1 MRPVDR
7 GAPPANATTYEAMSS
22 TLFARLGRYCS
33 YCEFPLEHVPHAEH
47 IVPKDRFPPYR
58 DRWDN
63 LLVACTW
70 CNSHKG
76 KVLPRPQDLADYL
89 WPTIDNTARAFR
101 YTNVIPVLDDSLPP
115 AMRPKAA
122 RLQGCVELSI
132 SDDQRATKRAEVF
145 VLAQRYRA
153 SLPNSPDPSL
163 VREAIV
169 DLAVATGFFSVW
181 MEVFG
186 GDTVMRQRFIDAF
199 KGTATVCFDPRT
211 TLPIQRAGGQV

>member
-1 MRPVDR
+1 MRPVER
-7 GAPPANATTYEAMSS
+7 GAAPANATTYEAMSP

-89 WPTIDNTARAFR
+89 WPTTDNTARAFR
-101 YTNVIPVLDDSLPP
+101 YANAIPVVDTSLAP
-115 AMRPKAA
+115 AMQDKAA
-122 RLQGCVELSI
+122 RLRGCVKLGVA
-132 SDDQRATKRAEVF
+132 DD
-145 VLAQRYRA
+145 LRA
-153 SLPNSPDPSL
+153 SRRAAVLTQAQTYCARLASSPDPSL
-163 VREAIV
+163 ARDLIV
-169 DLAVATGFFSVW
+169 ALAVKTGFFSVW
-181 MEVFG
+181 MEVFE
-186 GDTVMRQRFIDAF
+186 GDPSMRQRFIRAF
-199 KGTATVCFDPRT
+199 EGTAVGCFDPLT
-211 TLPIQRAGGQV
+211 ALPIQRQSGQI